1 MRKPNSTLTLMAQA
15 VSAGRKARAAKTQ
28 SLRAFY
34 ARKAQSFL
42 AAAAKSTDA
51 VEAIRIISASN
62 QKAEATV
69 AASAKRRRAVRAE
82 LDDVVVDDLDLTADE
97 IVDVDDPLMAD
108 DDLGIIAAEADDDD
122 SDDDKSDEKKD
133 NDEVDSSVAGVL
145 SRARKLRARRL
156 PSARRR

>member
-42 AAAAKSTDA
+42 SAAAKSTDA

-69 AASAKRRRAVRAE
+69 AASAKRRRAIRAE

-108 DDLGIIAAEADDDD
+108 DDLGIIAAEADDD

-133 NDEVDSSVAGVL
+133 ADEVDSSVAGVL

>member
-42 AAAAKSTDA
+42 SAAAKSTDA

-69 AASAKRRRAVRAE
+69 AASAKRRRAIRAE

-108 DDLGIIAAEADDDD
+108 DD

-133 NDEVDSSVAGVL
+133 ADEVDSSVAGVL

>member
-69 AASAKRRRAVRAE
+69 AASAKRRRAIRAE

-97 IVDVDDPLMAD
+97 IVDVDDPLMTD
-108 DDLGIIAAEADDDD
+108 DDLGIIAAEADDD
-122 SDDDKSDEKKD
+122 SDDDESDEKKD
-133 NDEVDSSVAGVL
+133 DDEVDSSVAGVL

>member
-15 VSAGRKARAAKTQ
+15 VSAGRKARAAKAQ

-34 ARKAQSFL
+34 AHKAQSFL
-42 AAAAKSTDA
+42 SAAAKSTDA

-69 AASAKRRRAVRAE
+69 AASAKRRRAIRAE
-82 LDDVVVDDLDLTADE
+82 LDDVVVDDLDLTADG
-97 IVDVDDPLMAD
+97 IVDVDDPLMA
-108 DDLGIIAAEADDDD
+108 DDD

-133 NDEVDSSVAGVL
+133 ADEVDSSVAGVL